1 MSKKAKVLISML
13 LVLILTLAVPT
24 AMVMAQ
30 EEEGDAT
37 ASRAG
42 QLFAR
47 VAEILGFDQA
57 ELENAFEQARAE
69 MREEAPDWY
78 TENVTA
84 SCIEER
90 LVNRQQVRQMLRE
103 EMANGCTGNVS
114 PQEML
119 ECIQEQL
126 QNRQQIREQLQDEIL
141 DRPAP
146 RARLFK
152 AMRGRHVIAVPD
164 EWSGGV

>member
-1 MSKKAKVLISML
+1 MSKKAKILVSML

-30 EEEGDAT
+30 EDESTT
-37 ASRAG
+37 APLAG
-42 QLFAR
+42 QFFAR
-47 VAEILGFDQA
+47 VAEILGFDQE
-57 ELENAFEQARAE
+57 ELENAFEQAREE
-69 MREEAPDWY
+69 MREEAPGWC
-78 TENVTA
+78 TGNVTA
-84 SCIEER
+84 SRIKER

-103 EMANGCTGNVS
+103 EITNRCTANATS
-114 PQEML
+114 QERL

-126 QNRQQIREQLQDEIL
+126 QNRQQLQDEIL

-152 AMRGRHVIAVPD
+152 AMRGRHMMAVPD
-164 EWSGGV
+164 GWSGGV